1 MHFSVTSGP
10 PATTIAVEQ
19 DQHKKEKKKKKT
31 KEATDQLTKKTN
43 RISGRKQTK
52 CKTLP
57 HAAKA
62 EGSRNHFVAAI
73 V

>member
-1 MHFSVTSGP
+1 MTSGP

-19 DQHKKEKKKKKT
+19 DQHKKAKKKKK

>member
-19 DQHKKEKKKKKT
+19 DQHKKAKKKK
-31 KEATDQLTKKTN
+31 EVTDQLTKKTN

>member
-19 DQHKKEKKKKKT
+19 DQHKKEKEEKK